1 MPLPLFALAIAA
13 FGIGTTEFVIMG
25 LLPDVARDLAVSIPA
40 AGLLVSGYALG
51 VTIGAPILAVVTAKM
66 PRRQALLGLIGVFI
80 AGNLLC
86 AIAPGYGLLMAAR
99 VVTAFCHGAF
109 FGIGS
114 VVASSLVAPNRR
126 AQAIALMFTGLTLA
140 NVLGVPLGTAL
151 GQAFGWRSTF
161 WAVTGIGVL
170 AAGALALC
178 LPRQLEMPQTSI
190 AREFRVIRNPQVLMV
205 LGISVLASA
214 SLFSVFTYIT
224 PILEEVTHFT
234 PHEVTLVLL
243 LFGLGLTVGGTLG
256 GKLADWRRMPS
267 LIASLALIGLVQVV
281 FAGTMHLPI
290 PLLVT
295 IFLWG
300 VLAFAIVPIAQI
312 LIVDRAIE
320 APNLAS
326 TLNQGA
332 FNLGNATGAW
342 LGGMA
347 IGAGVPL
354 TQLPWVGVAM
364 AVGALALTLWSAS
377 LERRPFAGPSTLA

>member
-13 FGIGTTEFVIMG
+13 FGIGTSEFVIMG

-190 AREFRVIRNPQVLMV
+190 AREFRVMRNPQVLMV

>member
-161 WAVTGIGVL
+161 WVVTGIGVL

-190 AREFRVIRNPQVLMV
+190 AREFRVMRNPQVLMV

-354 TQLPWVGVAM
+354 TQLPWVGVTM

>member
-178 LPRQLEMPQTSI
+178 LPRQPEMPQTSI
-190 AREFRVIRNPQVLMV
+190 AREFRVMRNPQVLMV

-267 LIASLALIGLVQVV
+267 LIASLALIGLMQVV

>member
-190 AREFRVIRNPQVLMV
+190 AREFRVMRNPQVLMV

-354 TQLPWVGVAM
+354 TQLPWVGIAM

>member
-190 AREFRVIRNPQVLMV
+190 AREFRVMRNPQVLMV

-364 AVGALALTLWSAS
+364 AVGALTLTLWSAS